1 MARRSFHH
9 ASSRPNHH
17 TAVRH
22 LVHKHGDQYWSF
34 VWGPG
39 DEELL
44 IEEIKLLANDPRAPL
59 DWVEAALI
67 CTQVQQQGS
76 AGLITDLPPPDS
88 YL

>member
-1 MARRSFHH
+1 M
-9 ASSRPNHH
+9 
-17 TAVRH
+17 
-22 LVHKHGDQYWSF
+22 
-34 VWGPG
+34 WGQG

-44 IEEIKLLANDPRAPL
+44 IEEIKLLANDPHAPL

-67 CTQVQQQGS
+67 CAQVQQQGS

>member
-1 MARRSFHH
+1 MTQRFSHNSSPRPN
-9 ASSRPNHH
+9 ASSVTNR
-17 TAVRH
+17 
-22 LVHKHGDQYWSF
+22 LVHKHGEQCWSF
-34 VWGPG
+34 MWGQG

-44 IEEIKLLANDPRAPL
+44 IEEIKLLANDPHAPL

-67 CTQVQQQGS
+67 CAQVQQQGS